1 MPNRVAANNIITD
14 GSIVYCICITEE
26 RNNQHK
32 QQRGKK
38 KSDLSTI
45 NIESVRMYYYIKPPL
60 PLDFNC
66 VFPIFSNRIQK
77 IAI

>member
-14 GSIVYCICITEE
+14 YSIVYCIVLQKNETTNTNNSEE
-26 RNNQHK
+26 
-32 QQRGKK
+32 K
-38 KSDLSTI
+38 KSGLSTI

>member
-14 GSIVYCICITEE
+14 YSIVYCIVLQKNETTNTNNSEE
-26 RNNQHK
+26 
-32 QQRGKK
+32 K
-38 KSDLSTI
+38 KSGLSTI

-66 VFPIFSNRIQK
+66 VFPIFSNRIQE

>member
-14 GSIVYCICITEE
+14 YSIVYCIVLQKNETTNTNNSEE
-26 RNNQHK
+26 
-32 QQRGKK
+32 K
-38 KSDLSTI
+38 KSGLSTI
-45 NIESVRMYYYIKPPL
+45 NIESVRMYYYIFKPPL